1 MVDNAAPTQGWPLRT
16 TSKILARKTPASC
29 RAWEVRKYISVFDP
43 RQSTASV
50 AVEYAAVTERV
61 ALQVARL
68 EGSGDPEESYTL
80 ATETFRSELEK
91 VPAAGRVAILREQRI
106 DERGRVRSLKTRPGI
121 LSVGDSLGEG
131 APELDL
137 AVEPVEGLQLLVKGQ
152 EGSISAVAAAP
163 RGSMLR
169 TPDMYMSKLIAGP
182 GAQIDID
189 APVAQNIEAIAEAAE
204 RRPSEITVAVLD
216 RDRHENLIEEIRETG
231 ARIQIRPEGDLTPAI
246 AVGLRG
252 SDLHAVIG
260 IGGAPEGIL
269 AAAVMKCL
277 GGEMEARMWPTQRS
291 QVEQLKEYGLEDP
304 ERKLILDDLI
314 RGDDVVFA
322 ATGVTPGEPLKGVQ
336 YFRGG
341 ARTNTVV
348 MSTAPRVVRFMDTIH
363 ALEPEAG
370 LRGFQ
375 I

>member
-1 MVDNAAPTQGWPLRT
+1 VAGPLRT
-16 TSKILARKTPASC
+16 TSKNFARKTPASC
-29 RAWEVRKYISVFDP
+29 RAREVRKYISVSDP

-50 AVEYAAVTERV
+50 AVECAAVTERV
-61 ALQVARL
+61 ALKVARL
-68 EGSGDPEESYTL
+68 KGSGDPEEAYTL
-80 ATETFRSELEK
+80 ATETFRSELER
-91 VPAAGRVAILREQRI
+91 VPAAGKVAILREQRT
-106 DERGRVRSLKTRPGI
+106 DERGRVRSLRTRPGI
-121 LSVGDSLGEG
+121 LSVGDSLGDG

-182 GAQIDID
+182 RARIDID
-189 APVAQNIEAIAEAAE
+189 APVARNIEAIAEAAE

-231 ARIQIRPEGDLTPAI
+231 ARIHIRPEGDLTPAI

-252 SDLHAVIG
+252 SDQHAVIG

-277 GGEMEARMWPTQRS
+277 GGEMQARMWPTQRS

-304 ERKLILDDLI
+304 ERKLTLDDLI

-322 ATGVTPGEPLKGVQ
+322 ATGVTPGDPLKGVQ